1 MIVNSTFFKRGVN
14 KIPDN
19 NITTRNPN
27 VIQTEST
34 LDDVISYHERVLITN
49 ALKPSLWA
57 TIVDNYTDGVLDEGA
72 PVWLQKLVNGEI
84 YTYEGKEKEWKGLAD
99 AQGLIVKYIFCQYL
113 SDDLYSY
120 LIRGVSKLKTEAS
133 ELVNVT
139 PLYIDQWNL
148 FIDQYQGD
156 LECYNKYNIN
166 FPRVFHTSY
175 GTITDYFRSNNS
187 GAYVDLLTYID
198 HYEQT
203 NVGTYTDIN
212 KLIYQDENK
221 MGI

>member
-1 MIVNSTFFKRGVN
+1 MIINDTFFKRGVN

-19 NITTRNPN
+19 DITTRNPN
-27 VIQTEST
+27 VTQTEST
-34 LDDVISYHERVLITN
+34 LDDVISYHERILITN
-49 ALKPSLWA
+49 ALTPSLWA
-57 TIVDNYTDGVLDEGA
+57 TIVSNYTNGVLDAGA
-72 PVWLQKLVNGEI
+72 PVWLSRLVNGYI
-84 YTYEGKEKEWKGLAD
+84 YTHDEKEREWKGLAD

-120 LIRGVSKLKTEAS
+120 LIRGVSKLKTDAS

-139 PLYIDQWNL
+139 PLYVDQWNL

-156 LECYNKYNIN
+156 VLFCGNEYYPMEFTNRFGGRMIDYQ
-166 FPRVFHTSY
+166 TS
-175 GTITDYFRSNNS
+175 TNT
-187 GAYVDLLTYID
+187 GAYVDLLTYIE
-198 HYEQT
+198 HYEKA
-203 NVGTYTDIN
+203 NVGTYTNIN